1 MRKKIQGRTIR
12 DRLRVSPT
20 RHLYRGQGAELRR
33 SRDSQR
39 SRVYR
44 AEVVLSERYGW
55 RDLGFEG
62 AVSMIRELEGSSW
75 WQGAAETDAQRIAAT
90 EYEVTVRRG
99 SSRDRTATARPE
111 VWELKIPDH
120 MAARWVV
127 VHEMAHLIAPENGH
141 GPDWVRVY
149 LEGLVAA
156 GLEEGAAILA
166 ASMRAGGV
174 RGAKAPEHYRRLEVP
189 DYPEDGRLFPLELVG

>member
-1 MRKKIQGRTIR
+1 MRKRIEGRTIL
-12 DRLRVSPT
+12 DRARVSPT
-20 RHLYRGQGAELRR
+20 RHLFRGEGAELARV
-33 SRDSQR
+33 RDAQR
-39 SRVYR
+39 SRVSR
-44 AEVVLSERYGW
+44 AEAVLGERYGW
-55 RDLGFEG
+55 RDLTFPELV
-62 AVSMIRELEGSSW
+62 AMVRELEGSSW
-75 WQGAAETDAQRIAAT
+75 WQGSPKTTAQRIAAT

-99 SSRDRTATARPE
+99 TARDRRATARPE
-111 VWELKIPDH
+111 VWELRIPEH

-141 GPDWVRVY
+141 GPAWVGCY

-156 GLEEGAAILA
+156 GLEEGAEILA
-166 ASMRAGGV
+166 RSMRAGGV